1 MKAKAV
7 YTTGEAA
14 EICNLSQQTI
24 IRCFDNGQLKGFRV
38 PGSRFRRIPHESLV
52 EFMRANRIP
61 LDGLVGDVVRVLI
74 VDDDKDII
82 ELFEDALRA
91 DGRFEFLTAQTGY
104 EAGLRTQQF
113 RPNIIIL
120 DYMLPDINGY
130 ALCRTIRENPALQD
144 IKIIII
150 SGVAD
155 PADVEKLK
163 NAGADE
169 FIRKPFRIEEVI
181 ARMADLMELSGR

>member
-1 MKAKAV
+1 MKGKAV

-14 EICNLSQQTI
+14 EICKLSQQTI

-38 PGSRFRRIPHESLV
+38 PGSKFRRIPHEALA
-52 EFMRANRIP
+52 EFMRANQIP
-61 LDGLVGDVVRVLI
+61 LDGLVGDVIRVLI
-74 VDDDKDII
+74 VDDDKEII
-82 ELFEDALRA
+82 DLFEDALKSDA
-91 DGRFEFLTAQTGY
+91 RFEIVTARTGY

-113 RPNIIIL
+113 HPDILVL
-120 DYMLPDINGY
+120 DYMLPDINGH

-163 NAGADE
+163 TAGADD
-169 FIRKPFRIEEVI
+169 FVHKPFDIGTFIERMFEL
-181 ARMADLMELSGR
+181 ARA